1 MEVAAPSCPPGRL
14 PACECLA
21 PSHQGAL
28 SGEVVY
34 LLSLPLCPPWIPLP
48 FLHVCG
54 LGNLLF
60 PQFESAGLRAGAL
73 KSAWP
78 RFKSHIML
86 LTDWDFSSLSLTVLV
101 WKMGPVT
108 PTKQNS
114 QLPEVTCKAPD
125 GGSYNSI
132 TKSLGTNSSGF
143 AVVGTPSAPS
153 FISRFRW
160 GHRRP
165 VIQLY
170 SAILLLCDCGLVI
183 SPL

>member
-1 MEVAAPSCPPGRL
+1 MPGSKPSGGPEWGGGLSSL
-14 PACECLA
+14 PAFVSTMDA
-21 PSHQGAL
+21 ST
-28 SGEVVY
+28 
-34 LLSLPLCPPWIPLP
+34 IPTCVWLGQP
-48 FLHVCG
+48 FVSQL
-54 LGNLLF
+54 
-60 PQFESAGLRAGAL
+60 ESAGLRAGAL
-73 KSAWP
+73 ESAWP

-165 VIQLY
+165 VIQLC